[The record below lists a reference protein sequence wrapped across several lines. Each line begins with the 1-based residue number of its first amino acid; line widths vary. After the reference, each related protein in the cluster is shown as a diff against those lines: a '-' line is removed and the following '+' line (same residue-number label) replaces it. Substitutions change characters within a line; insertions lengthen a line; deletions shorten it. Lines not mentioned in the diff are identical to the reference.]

1 MNAPAA
7 RGVLRKMKASPA
19 AANTPAATVSYE
31 LPLGERLLPL
41 GRRIGARLRLT
52 FTGGI
57 FCIACGG
64 KIKKSYRGYCFP
76 CAQTLA
82 ECDLCIMRPHT
93 CHHHLGTC
101 RDEKW
106 AARHCMQPHYVYLA
120 NSSGLKV
127 GITRASRA
135 PTRWIDQGATQAM
148 VMFTVKNRLHSGLIE
163 NELKK
168 YVSDRTDW
176 RKMLRG
182 AAAPLDLR
190 AEAERLLGTAAAGLA
205 ALKAQHAELDWE
217 RPNYAPLDFSYP
229 VARYPQ
235 KAASLNFDKRAEIAG
250 RLDGIKGQYLIFD
263 CGVLNV
269 RKFSGYEVIAQ

>member
-1 MNAPAA
+1 MPAPAA
-7 RGVLRKMKASPA
+7 RGVLRKMQTSPA
-19 AANTPAATVSYE
+19 IAPATVSYQ
-31 LPLGERLLPL
+31 LPIGASLLPL
-41 GRRIGARLRLT
+41 GRRIGARLRLA
-52 FTGGI
+52 FTGNI
-57 FCIACGG
+57 FCIACGR
-64 KIKKSYRGYCFP
+64 KTKKSYRGYCFP

-101 RDEKW
+101 RDAHW
-106 AARHCMQPHYVYLA
+106 AARHCMQPHHVYLA

-127 GITRASRA
+127 GITRAGHER
-135 PTRWIDQGATQAM
+135 TRWVDQGATQAM
-148 VMFTVKNRLHSGLIE
+148 LMFTVKNRLHSGLIE

-168 YVSDRTDW
+168 HVSDRTDW

-190 AEAERLLGTAAAGLA
+190 AEAGRLLAAAADGLA

-217 RPNYAPLDFSYP
+217 RPKPAPLDFLYP
-229 VARYPQ
+229 VTRYPQ

-250 RLDGIKGQYLIFD
+250 RLDGIKGQYLILD
-263 CGVLNV
+263 CGVINV
-269 RKFSGYEVIAQ
+269 RKFSGYEVIVE